1 MRSELFLQKYRV
13 LEGLLEKRYEGR
25 RLTSSSVVIEYIRD
39 GDSAPIR
46 VDLDLLREI
55 RNILSHNAGSDGQSV
70 VEPSQEML
78 DRLDGVIEYV
88 RRPRL
93 AADFGTPAERI
104 LCAHM
109 NDRVYHVMQAMQ
121 NNGYSHVPILEGGG
135 IVGVFSIKSLFDCL
149 SARGLGSLNEDS
161 RISALGDKVSLEHR
175 TGERYMFMA
184 ADATITAVRSAFDA
198 RSSRNGRLSAVFLTQ
213 TGKPQGELICML
225 TPWDVLSAGQSA
237 SQQQKGKEEKRH
249 GAAE

>member
-1 MRSELFLQKYRV
+1 MRSEAFLQKYRV

-25 RLTSSSVVIEYIRD
+25 RLASYSVVIEYIRD
-39 GDSAPIR
+39 ADSAPIR

-78 DRLDGVIEYV
+78 DRLDGVINYV

-93 AADFGTPAERI
+93 AANCGTPAERI

-109 NDRVYHVMQAMQ
+109 NDRILQLMHAMQ
-121 NNGYSHVPILEGGG
+121 NNGYSHVPIVEKGG
-135 IVGVFSIKSLFDCL
+135 VAGVFSVKSLFDHLAEHGL
-149 SARGLGSLNEDS
+149 SSLDENS
-161 RISALGDKVSLEHR
+161 RISDLNERVSLEHR
-175 TGERYMFMA
+175 AGERYMFVP
-184 ADATITAVRSAFDA
+184 ADTTVTAVRSAFDA
-198 RSSRNGRLSAVFLTQ
+198 RSSRNGRLSAVFVTKS
-213 TGKPQGELICML
+213 GSPQDELICML
-225 TPWDVLSAGQSA
+225 TPWDVLGTEQTGRT
-237 SQQQKGKEEKRH
+237 QQTGKEKDVH

>member
-39 GDSAPIR
+39 GDSAPVR

-93 AADFGTPAERI
+93 AADFGTPANRI
-104 LCAHM
+104 LCARL
-109 NDRVYHVMQAMQ
+109 NDRVSQVMRAMQ
-121 NNGYSHVPILEGGG
+121 NNGYSHVPIIEDGC
-135 IVGVFSIKSLFDCL
+135 IVGVFSIKSLFDYL
-149 SARGLGSLNEDS
+149 SERGLNSLNEDS
-161 RISALGDKVSLEHR
+161 RLRALGDRVSLEHR
-175 TGERYMFMA
+175 AGERYMFVP
-184 ADATITAVRSAFDA
+184 ADTTVTSVRTAFNAHT
-198 RSSRNGRLSAVFLTQ
+198 SRNGRLSAVFVTR
-213 TGKPQGELICML
+213 TGSPQDELICML
-225 TPWDVLSAGQSA
+225 TPWDVLSAGQT
-237 SQQQKGKEEKRH
+237 SQSQSTGKEEKRH

>member
-1 MRSELFLQKYRV
+1 MRSELFLQKYRM

-25 RLTSSSVVIEYIRD
+25 RLSSSSVVIEYIRD
-39 GDSAPIR
+39 GDSAPVR

-93 AADFGTPAERI
+93 AADFGTPAGRI

-109 NDRVYHVMQAMQ
+109 NERIYQVMRAMQ
-121 NNGYSHVPILEGGG
+121 NNGYSHVPIMEGGG
-135 IVGVFSIKSLFDCL
+135 IIGVFSIKSLFDYL
-149 SARGLGSLNEDS
+149 AEHGLGSLNEDS
-161 RISALGDKVSLEHR
+161 RISALRDKVALEHR
-175 TGERYMFMA
+175 TGERYMFVA

-198 RSSRNGRLSAVFLTQ
+198 RGSRNGRLSAVFVTQ
-213 TGKPQGELICML
+213 TGKPQDGLVCML
-225 TPWDVLSAGQSA
+225 TPWDVLSAEQPA